1 MPSLAPAQY
10 VPPNKRAATS
20 AELLGG
26 NMLIGG
32 FTAATRA
39 LLAGDD
45 PFRAFAIG
53 SIGGAV
59 VLAGKYL
66 AVEPG
71 TGMLGLATH
80 SIGTSVVAN
89 AGRGVS
95 PLDEITVPLPG
106 VRFRF
111 TPRAERKVRVALNAF
126 ELAVATQYAVR
137 DGLAVDWGYTLATGA
152 LVFNATHRHVQFD
165 ETNVDGAATGP
176 VALISAFADD
186 PDRTARHEI
195 VHVYQNWFT
204 QEAWG
209 RPIES
214 YLRSRMPFGD
224 RIPSWIEFGVGS
236 PVLLL
241 VEHWVVGRR
250 GTILLEEAEAGLLE
264 RR

>member
-1 MPSLAPAQY
+1 MPSVAQAQY
-10 VPPNKRAATS
+10 VPPNRRAATA

-39 LLAGDD
+39 LFGGQD

-53 SIGGAV
+53 SMGGAV

-71 TGMLGLATH
+71 TGLLGLATH
-80 SIGTSVVAN
+80 SIGSSVVVN

-95 PLDEITVPLPG
+95 PLEEITVPLPG
-106 VRFRF
+106 LRFRF
-111 TPRAERKVRVALNAF
+111 TPQAERKVRVALNAF
-126 ELAVATQYAVR
+126 ELVVATQYAVR
-137 DGLAVDWGYTLATGA
+137 DGLETNWDYSLSTGA
-152 LVFNATHRHVQFD
+152 FVFNATHRHVQFN

-176 VALISAFADD
+176 VAIVSAFADD
-186 PDRTARHEI
+186 PDQTARHEI

-209 RPIES
+209 RPVES
-214 YLRSRMPFGD
+214 YLRSRMPFGN

-236 PVLLL
+236 PALLMI
-241 VEHWVVGRR
+241 EHWIVGRR